1 VIRLRPPSHFVLRRG
16 YGGISPLDEEL
27 MIRHIAGTVAILA
40 VSFLASGS
48 AQPSSAQAT
57 EGKQRAPRPVD
68 DAALA
73 TPEARQQDWLSY
85 GRDYYEQRFSPLT
98 EINDTNVAKLGL
110 AWQFETATER
120 GLEATPL
127 VVDGVMYTTA
137 SWSVTYAIDART
149 GKQLWKYDPEVHR
162 KYDNLACCDVVNRGA
177 AFYKGKVIVGVLDGR
192 LVALDAN
199 SGKVAWQTTTVDQTQ
214 PFTIT
219 GAPRIAKGK
228 VIIGN
233 GGAEYGVRG
242 YVSAYDAE
250 TGKLAWRFYTVP
262 GDPSKPQE
270 NKALEKALP
279 TWQGTEWVKYGGG
292 GTVWDSIVYDPELN
306 LLYVGTG
313 NGSPWNRDLR
323 SPGGGD
329 NLYLCSILAINPD
342 NGELVWHYQTTPADT
357 WDYTSVQPMMLADMN
372 WAGRQRKVIMQAPKN
387 GFFYV
392 LDRATGELLAADPYV
407 EVNWATHV
415 DLKTGRP
422 VEVPGAA
429 YKDKGTYIRPGP
441 LGGHNWQA
449 MSFSPKTG
457 LVYIPAQD
465 NGRYYEQPTG
475 AVTFTPNQYN
485 LGVAPIGRNMDRYD
499 IPYKGRLLAWDPV
512 ARKPRWTVEYGNY
525 WNGGTL
531 ATAGNLVFQGTAS
544 GDFYAYRATDGQKL
558 WSSWAGTGIV
568 APPISYMIDGR
579 QYVSVMAGWGGA
591 FSKKAR
597 SYGRLL
603 TFAIGG
609 TAALPLRPRPRTV
622 TAIAHSGTPQQ
633 ISAGAKIFS
642 TYCARCHGGATILPD
657 LRRSTPGTYT
667 ALEKILDGSLA
678 ERGMPRFA
686 ELDKAAIAELRAY
699 LLDERRKLAAEK

>member
-1 VIRLRPPSHFVLRRG
+1 MNRTFAAGLALFALAFVTL
-16 YGGISPLDEEL
+16 
-27 MIRHIAGTVAILA
+27 
-40 VSFLASGS
+40 GS
-48 AQPSSAQAT
+48 AQ
-57 EGKQRAPRPVD
+57 GKPPAARPVD

-73 TPEARQQDWLSY
+73 APEARQGDWLQY

-98 EINDTNVAKLGL
+98 EINDANVGTLGL
-110 AWQFETATER
+110 AWQFETATDR

-127 VVDGVMYTTA
+127 VIDGVMYTTG

-149 GKQLWKYDPEVHR
+149 GRQLWKYDPEVHR

-177 AFYKGKVIVGVLDGR
+177 AFYKGKIYVGVLDGR

-199 SGKVAWQTTTVDQTQ
+199 TGKPAWTAVTVDQSQ

-279 TWQGTEWVKYGGG
+279 TWKGETWWKVGGG

-306 LLYVGTG
+306 LVYVGTG
-313 NGSPWNRDLR
+313 NGSPWNRDIR

-357 WDYTSVQPMMLADMN
+357 WDYTSVQPMMLADLTIG
-372 WAGRQRKVIMQAPKN
+372 GRQRKVIMQAPKN

-392 LDRATGELLAADPYV
+392 LDRGTGELLAADPYV

-429 YKDKGTYIRPGP
+429 YKDKGTFIRPGP

-465 NGRYYEQPTG
+465 NGRYYEQPKDF
-475 AVTFTPNQYN
+475 VFTPNQYN
-485 LGVAPIGRNMDRYD
+485 LGLAAIGRNVDRYD

-512 ARKPRWTVEYGNY
+512 ARKPRWTAEYGNY

-531 ATAGNLVFQGTAS
+531 ATAGNLVFQGTAA
-544 GDFYAYRATDGQKL
+544 GDFIAYNATTGERL
-558 WSSWAGTGIV
+558 WSSWATTGIV
-568 APPISYMIDGR
+568 APPITYSIDGK

-591 FSKKAR
+591 FSKKTR

-603 TFAIGG
+603 TYTIGG
-609 TAALPLRPRPRTV
+609 AASLPNRPRPRMV
-622 TAIAHSGTPQQ
+622 TAIAHTGTPQQ
-633 ISAGAKIFS
+633 IAAGEKIFN

-686 ELDKAAIAELRAY
+686 ELDPTAIGELRVY
-699 LLDERRKLAAEK
+699 LLEQRRKLAAEKQ

>member
-1 VIRLRPPSHFVLRRG
+1 MTRRIAGGMFVLAVFAT
-16 YGGISPLDEEL
+16 L
-27 MIRHIAGTVAILA
+27 LA
-40 VSFLASGS
+40 
-48 AQPSSAQAT
+48 AQQ
-57 EGKQRAPRPVD
+57 PRPVD

-73 TPEARQQDWLSY
+73 APEARNHDWLSY
-85 GRDYYEQRFSPLT
+85 GRDYYEQRFSPLDQV
-98 EINDTNVAKLGL
+98 NDGNAARLGL
-110 AWQFETATER
+110 AWQFETATDR

-127 VVDGVMYTTA
+127 VIDGVMYTTG

-149 GKQLWKYDPEVHR
+149 GKPLWKYDPEVHR
-162 KYDNLACCDVVNRGA
+162 KYDALACCDVVNRGA
-177 AFYKGKVIVGVLDGR
+177 AFYKGRVYVGVLDGR
-192 LVALDAN
+192 LLALDAA
-199 SGKVAWQTTTVDQTQ
+199 SGNVAWQTITVDQSQ
-214 PFTIT
+214 PYTIT

-270 NKALEKALP
+270 SKALAKAVP
-279 TWQGTEWVKYGGG
+279 TWKGNDWWKYGGG

-313 NGSPWNRDLR
+313 NGATWNRNLR

-329 NLYLCSILAINPD
+329 NLYLASILAINPD
-342 NGELVWHYQTTPADT
+342 NGELVWHYQTVPGDT
-357 WDYTSVQPMMLADMN
+357 WDYTAVQPMMLADLTIG
-372 WAGRQRKVIMQAPKN
+372 GRQRKVIMQAPKN

-392 LDRATGELLAADPYV
+392 LDRATGELLSADKYV
-407 EVNWATHV
+407 EVNWASHV
-415 DLKTGRP
+415 DMKTGRP
-422 VEVPGAA
+422 VEIPGAD
-429 YKDKGTYIRPGP
+429 YTEKGTYIRPGP

-449 MSFSPKTG
+449 MSFSPRTG

-465 NGRYYEQPTG
+465 NGRYYEQPKSF
-475 AVTFTPNQYN
+475 AFTPNVYN
-485 LGVAPIGRNMDRYD
+485 LGVAPIGRNMDRYEV
-499 IPYKGRLLAWDPV
+499 PYTGRLIAWDPI
-512 ARKPRWTVEYGNY
+512 ARKPRWNVEYGNY

-531 ATAGNLVFQGTAS
+531 ATAGNLVFQGTAA
-544 GDFYAYRATDGQKL
+544 GDFIAYRATDGEKL

-568 APPISYMIDGR
+568 APPITYAVDGR

-597 SYGRLL
+597 TYGRLL

-609 TAALPLRPRPRTV
+609 TAEIPARPQPRRATV
-622 TAIAHSGTPQQ
+622 IASTAKPEDIA
-633 ISAGAKIFS
+633 AGSKLFA

-657 LRRSTPGTYT
+657 LRTSSAGVYSG
-667 ALEKILDGSLA
+667 LEKILAGSMA
-678 ERGMPRFA
+678 DRGMPSFQ
-686 ELDKAAIAELRAY
+686 EFNLDSRAVAELRAY
-699 LLDERRKLAAEK
+699 LLDERRKLATGGQ

>member
-1 VIRLRPPSHFVLRRG
+1 MNRVFA
-16 YGGISPLDEEL
+16 GGIAAMVTTGIL
-27 MIRHIAGTVAILA
+27 VAA
-40 VSFLASGS
+40 QQKPS
-48 AQPSSAQAT
+48 A
-57 EGKQRAPRPVD
+57 PVD

-73 TPEARQQDWLSY
+73 AVESRSSDWLSY
-85 GRDYYEQRFSPLT
+85 GRDYYEQRFSPLDQ
-98 EINDTNVAKLGL
+98 INDKNASQLGL
-110 AWQFETATER
+110 AWQFETATDR

-127 VVDGVMYTTA
+127 VIDGVMYATG

-149 GKQLWKYDPEVHR
+149 GKQMWKYDPEVHR

-177 AFYKGKVIVGVLDGR
+177 AFYKDKIYVGVLDGR
-192 LVALDAN
+192 LVALDKN
-199 SGKVAWQTTTVDQTQ
+199 TGKVAWSATTVDQNQ
-214 PFTIT
+214 AYTIT

-270 NKALEKALP
+270 NKALEQALP
-279 TWQGTEWVKYGGG
+279 TWTGENWWKYGGG

-313 NGSPWNRDLR
+313 NGSSWNRHLR

-342 NGELVWHYQTTPADT
+342 NGELVWHYQTTPGDT
-357 WDYTSVQPMMLADMN
+357 WDFTSVQPMMLADLQIG
-372 WAGRQRKVIMQAPKN
+372 GRERKVLMQAPKN

-392 LDRATGELLAADPYV
+392 LDRATGELLSADKYV

-422 VEVPGAA
+422 VEVPGAD
-429 YKDKGTYIRPGP
+429 YKDNGTYIRPGP

-465 NGRYYEQPTG
+465 NGRYYEAST
-475 AVTFTPNQYN
+475 TFSYKPLEYN
-485 LGVAPIGRNMDRYD
+485 LGLEPIGRNMEKYD
-499 IPYKGRLLAWDPV
+499 IPYKGRLLAWDPI
-512 ARKPRWTVEYGNY
+512 ARKPRWTVEYGAY

-531 ATAGNLVFQGTAS
+531 ATAGNLVFQGTAL
-544 GDFYAYRATDGQKL
+544 GDFIAFNAATGEKL
-558 WSSWAGTGIV
+558 WSAYAGTGIV
-568 APPISYMIDGR
+568 APPITYSIDGK

-591 FSKKAR
+591 FPKKFR

-603 TFAIGG
+603 TFALGG
-609 TAALPLRPRPRTV
+609 NAKPLTRTAIRPV
-622 TAIAHSGTPQQ
+622 TAISHTATPQQ
-633 ISAGAKIFS
+633 IASGAKLYS
-642 TYCARCHGGATILPD
+642 AYCVRCHGGATVLPD
-657 LRRSTPGTYT
+657 LRRSAPSV
-667 ALEKILDGSLA
+667 LNSLDKVLDGA
-678 ERGMPRFA
+678 MVERGMPRFGEFDRA
-686 ELDKAAIAELRAY
+686 MIAELRAY
-699 LLDERRKLAAEK
+699 LIDERNKLAASKQ

>member
-1 VIRLRPPSHFVLRRG
+1 MVRPLAGVIAALVVTSL
-16 YGGISPLDEEL
+16 
-27 MIRHIAGTVAILA
+27 AI
-40 VSFLASGS
+40 S
-48 AQPSSAQAT
+48 AQQKPAS
-57 EGKQRAPRPVD
+57 PPVD
-68 DAALA
+68 DAALRS
-73 TPEARQQDWLSY
+73 PDARNQDWLSY
-85 GRDYYEQRFSPLT
+85 GRDYYEQRFSPLNQ
-98 EINDTNVAKLGL
+98 INDKNAAQLSL
-110 AWQFETATER
+110 AWQMDTATDR

-127 VVDGVMYTTA
+127 VVDGVMYTTG
-137 SWSVTYAIDART
+137 SWSVTYAVDART
-149 GKQLWKYDPEVHR
+149 GQQLWKYDPEVHR

-177 AFYKGKVIVGVLDGR
+177 AFYKGKIYVGVLDGR
-192 LVALDAN
+192 LVALD
-199 SGKVAWQTTTVDQTQ
+199 SKTGKPAWSAVTVDQAQ

-279 TWQGTEWVKYGGG
+279 TWKGDAWWKVGGG

-313 NGSPWNRDLR
+313 NGSPWNRDIR

-357 WDYTSVQPMMLADMN
+357 WDYTSVQPMMLADLN
-372 WAGRQRKVIMQAPKN
+372 WQGRQRKVIMQAPKN

-407 EVNWATHV
+407 DVNWATHV

-429 YKDKGTYIRPGP
+429 YRDKGTYIRPGP

-449 MSFSPKTG
+449 MSFSPTTG

-465 NGRYYEQPTG
+465 NGRYYEQPDG
-475 AVTFTPNQYN
+475 FTFTPGEYN
-485 LGVAPIGRNMDRYD
+485 LGVGVIGRNVERYD
-499 IPYKGRLLAWDPV
+499 IPSRGRLLAWDPI
-512 ARKPRWTVEYGNY
+512 ARKPRWTAEYGNY

-531 ATAGNLVFQGTAS
+531 VTAGNLVFQGTAA
-544 GDFYAYRATDGQKL
+544 GDFIAYNAATGEKL
-558 WSSWAGTGIV
+558 WSAYAGTGIV
-568 APPISYMIDGR
+568 APPITYSVDGK

-591 FSKKAR
+591 FPKKFR
-597 SYGRLL
+597 SVGRVL

-609 TAALPLRPRPRTV
+609 SATPLTRIAPRRV
-622 TAIAHSGTPQQ
+622 TAIPSTASAADV
-633 ISAGAKIFS
+633 SAGAKIFN
-642 TYCARCHGGATILPD
+642 TYCQRCHGGATVLPD
-657 LRRSTPGTYT
+657 LRRSTPAVLSG
-667 ALEKILDGSLA
+667 LEKILDGSMV

-686 ELDKAAIAELRAY
+686 ELDKSAVGQLRAY
-699 LLDERRKLAAEK
+699 LLDERRKLAAGGQ

>member
-1 VIRLRPPSHFVLRRG
+1 
-16 YGGISPLDEEL
+16 
-27 MIRHIAGTVAILA
+27 MIRSIATGLLLI
-40 VSFLASGS
+40 ASWVVLGS
-48 AQPSSAQAT
+48 AQQKPA
-57 EGKQRAPRPVD
+57 PVD
-68 DAALA
+68 DAALRA
-73 TPEARQQDWLSY
+73 PDARNQDWLSY
-85 GRDYYEQRFSPLT
+85 GRDYYEQRFSPLNQ
-98 EINDTNVAKLGL
+98 INDKNVAQLSL
-110 AWQFETATER
+110 AWQMDTATDR

-127 VVDGVMYTTA
+127 VIDGVMYTTG
-137 SWSVTYAIDART
+137 SWSVTYAIDAKS

-177 AFYKGKVIVGVLDGR
+177 AFYKDKIYVGVLDGR
-192 LVALDAN
+192 LVALDAK
-199 SGKVAWQTTTVDQTQ
+199 SGKQAWSATTVDQSRA
-214 PFTIT
+214 FTIT
-219 GAPRIAKGK
+219 GAPRIANGK

-270 NKALEKALP
+270 NKALDKALP
-279 TWQGTEWVKYGGG
+279 TWNGDTWWKVGGG

-313 NGSPWNRDLR
+313 NGSPWNRDIR
-323 SPGGGD
+323 SPNGGD

-357 WDYTSVQPMMLADMN
+357 WDYTSVQPMMMADLN
-372 WAGRQRKVIMQAPKN
+372 WQGRQRKVIMQAPKN

-449 MSFSPKTG
+449 MSFSPTTG

-465 NGRYYEQPTG
+465 NGRYFEQPTG
-475 AVTFTPNQYN
+475 QFTYTPNEYN
-485 LGVAPIGRNMDRYD
+485 LGLGPIGRNVERYD
-499 IPYKGRLLAWDPV
+499 IPSKGRLLAWDPV
-512 ARKPRWTVEYGNY
+512 ARKPRWTAEYGNY

-531 ATAGNLVFQGTAS
+531 ATAGNLVFQGTAA
-544 GDFYAYRATDGQKL
+544 GEFIAYNAATGQRL
-558 WSSWAGTGIV
+558 WSAYAGTGIV
-568 APPISYMIDGR
+568 APPITYSVDGQ

-591 FSKKAR
+591 FPKKFR
-597 SYGRLL
+597 SVGRVL
-603 TFAIGG
+603 TYAIGG
-609 TAALPLRPRPRTV
+609 TATPLTPIAPRRV
-622 TAIAHSGTPQQ
+622 TAIANSASAAD
-633 ISAGAKIFS
+633 ISAGAKIYT
-642 TYCARCHGGATILPD
+642 TYCSRCHGGATVLPD
-657 LRRSTPGTYT
+657 LRRSSPSVLSG
-667 ALEKILDGSLA
+667 LEKILDGSLV

-686 ELDKAAIAELRAY
+686 ELDRRAIAQLRGY
-699 LLDERRKLAAEK
+699 LLDERRKLAAEQK

>member
-1 VIRLRPPSHFVLRRG
+1 
-16 YGGISPLDEEL
+16 
-27 MIRHIAGTVAILA
+27 MIRSIAVGLVLIGSWIAL
-40 VSFLASGS
+40 GS
-48 AQPSSAQAT
+48 AQQKPA
-57 EGKQRAPRPVD
+57 PVD
-68 DAALA
+68 DAALRS
-73 TPEARQQDWLSY
+73 PDARNQDWLSY
-85 GRDYYEQRFSPLT
+85 GRDYYEQRFSPLDQIT
-98 EINDTNVAKLGL
+98 DKNIAQLSL
-110 AWQFETATER
+110 AWSMDTATDR

-127 VVDGVMYTTA
+127 VIDGIMYTTG
-137 SWSVTYAIDART
+137 SWSVTYAVDAKT
-149 GKQLWKYDPEVHR
+149 GRQLWKYDPEVHR

-177 AFYKGKVIVGVLDGR
+177 AFYKDKIYVGVLDGR
-192 LVALDAN
+192 LVALD
-199 SGKVAWQTTTVDQTQ
+199 SKTGKPAWSAVTVDQSQ
-214 PFTIT
+214 AFTIT
-219 GAPRIAKGK
+219 GAPRIANGK

-279 TWQGTEWVKYGGG
+279 TWKGETWWKVGGG

-313 NGSPWNRDLR
+313 NGSPWNRDIR

-357 WDYTSVQPMMLADMN
+357 WDYTSVQPMMMADLN
-372 WAGRQRKVIMQAPKN
+372 WNGRQRKVIMQAPKN

-449 MSFSPKTG
+449 MSFSPTTG

-465 NGRYYEQPTG
+465 NGRYFEQPTG
-475 AVTFTPNQYN
+475 AFTYTPNEYN
-485 LGVAPIGRNMDRYD
+485 LGLGPIGRNVDRYD
-499 IPYKGRLLAWDPV
+499 IPYKGRLLAWDPI
-512 ARKPRWTVEYGNY
+512 ARKPRWTAEYGNY

-531 ATAGNLVFQGTAS
+531 ATAGNLVFQGTAA
-544 GDFYAYRATDGQKL
+544 GEFIAYNAATGEKL
-558 WSSWAGTGIV
+558 WSAYAGTGIV
-568 APPISYMIDGR
+568 APPITYAIDGQ
-579 QYVSVMAGWGGA
+579 QYVTVMAGWGGA
-591 FSKKAR
+591 FPKKFR
-597 SYGRLL
+597 SVGRLL
-603 TFAIGG
+603 TYAIGG
-609 TAALPLRPRPRTV
+609 KATPLTPIAPRRV
-622 TAIAHSGTPQQ
+622 TAIANNA
-633 ISAGAKIFS
+633 SAAEIAAGSKIYT
-642 TYCARCHGGATILPD
+642 TYCSRCHGGATVLPD
-657 LRRSTPGTYT
+657 LRRSTPSVLNG
-667 ALEKILDGSLA
+667 LEKILDGSLV

-686 ELDKAAIAELRAY
+686 ELDRRAVAQLRGY
-699 LLDERRKLAAEK
+699 LLDERRKLAAEQK

>member
-1 VIRLRPPSHFVLRRG
+1 MVRPLIGS
-16 YGGISPLDEEL
+16 
-27 MIRHIAGTVAILA
+27 IAAIAITSIAL
-40 VSFLASGS
+40 GS
-48 AQPSSAQAT
+48 AQQKPST
-57 EGKQRAPRPVD
+57 PVD
-68 DAALA
+68 DAALRSV
-73 TPEARQQDWLSY
+73 ESRSQDWLSY
-85 GRDYYEQRFSPLT
+85 GRDYYEQRFSPLNQ
-98 EINDTNVAKLGL
+98 INDKNVAQLTL
-110 AWQFETATER
+110 AWQMDTATDR

-127 VVDGVMYTTA
+127 VVDGVMYTTG
-137 SWSVTYAIDART
+137 SWSVTYAVDAKT
-149 GKQLWKYDPEVHR
+149 GQQLWKYDPEVHR

-177 AFYKGKVIVGVLDGR
+177 AFYKDKIYVGVLDGR
-192 LVALDAN
+192 LVALDAKT
-199 SGKVAWQTTTVDQTQ
+199 GKQTWSTVTVDQTQ

-219 GAPRIAKGK
+219 GAPRIANGK

-270 NKALEKALP
+270 NKALDKALP
-279 TWQGTEWVKYGGG
+279 TWKGDAWWKVGGG

-313 NGSPWNRDLR
+313 NGSPWNRDIR

-342 NGELVWHYQTTPADT
+342 NGELIWHYQTTPADT
-357 WDYTSVQPMMLADMN
+357 WDYTSVQPMMLADLN
-372 WAGRQRKVIMQAPKN
+372 WQGRQRKVIMQAPKN

-449 MSFSPKTG
+449 MSFSPTTG

-465 NGRYYEQPTG
+465 NGRYYEQPSG
-475 AVTFTPNQYN
+475 FTFTPNEYN
-485 LGVAPIGRNMDRYD
+485 LGVGPVGRNVERYD
-499 IPYKGRLLAWDPV
+499 IPSKGRLLAWDPI
-512 ARKPRWTVEYGNY
+512 ARKPRWTAEYGNY

-531 ATAGNLVFQGTAS
+531 ATAGNLVFQGTAA
-544 GDFYAYRATDGQKL
+544 GDFIAYNAATGEKL
-558 WSSWAGTGIV
+558 WSGYAGTGIV
-568 APPISYMIDGR
+568 APPITYSVDGK
-579 QYVSVMAGWGGA
+579 QYVTVMAGWGGA
-591 FSKKAR
+591 FPKKFR
-597 SYGRLL
+597 SVGRLL

-609 TAALPLRPRPRTV
+609 TATPLTRIAPRRVTALPN
-622 TAIAHSGTPQQ
+622 TASAADIA
-633 ISAGAKIFS
+633 AGSKIYA
-642 TYCARCHGGATILPD
+642 TYCVRCHGGATVLPD
-657 LRRSTPGTYT
+657 LRRSTPSVLNG
-667 ALEKILDGSLA
+667 LEQILDGSLL
-678 ERGMPRFA
+678 ERGMPRFG
-686 ELDKAAIAELRAY
+686 ELDKQAVAQLRGF
-699 LLDERRKLAAEK
+699 LLDERRKLAAEKK

>member
-1 VIRLRPPSHFVLRRG
+1 
-16 YGGISPLDEEL
+16 
-27 MIRHIAGTVAILA
+27 MIRHIAGRVAILA
-40 VSFLASGS
+40 VTFLASGS
-48 AQPSSAQAT
+48 AQQPP
-57 EGKQRAPRPVD
+57 PRPVD

-73 TPEARQQDWLSY
+73 KPEARQQDWLSY

-98 EINDTNVAKLGL
+98 EINDANVDKLGL

-127 VVDGVMYTTA
+127 VIDGVMYATA

-192 LVALDAN
+192 LVALDST

-214 PFTIT
+214 PYTIT

-262 GDPSKPQE
+262 GDPSRPQE
-270 NKALEKALP
+270 NKALDKALP
-279 TWQGTEWVKYGGG
+279 TWKGTDWVKYGGG

-313 NGSPWNRDLR
+313 NGSVWNRELR

-329 NLYLCSILAINPD
+329 NLYLASILAINPD
-342 NGELVWHYQTTPADT
+342 NGELVWHYQTVPGDT
-357 WDYTSVQPMMLADMN
+357 WDYTAVQPMMLADLN
-372 WAGRQRKVIMQAPKN
+372 FGGRERKVIMQAPKN

-407 EVNWATHV
+407 EVNWASHV

-422 VEVPGAA
+422 VEIAGAD
-429 YKDKGTYIRPGP
+429 YKEKGTYIRPGP

-449 MSFSPKTG
+449 MSFSPRTG

-465 NGRYYEQPTG
+465 NGRYYEQP
-475 AVTFTPNQYN
+475 ASKEFAFTPNQYN
-485 LGVAPIGRNMDRYD
+485 LGVGAIGRNVDRYD

-531 ATAGNLVFQGTAS
+531 ATAGNLVFQGTAT

-568 APPISYMIDGR
+568 APPITYMIDGR

-609 TAALPLRPRPRTV
+609 TAALPSRPRPRTV
-622 TAIAHSGTPQQ
+622 TAITHSGTPQQ
-633 ISAGAKIFS
+633 IAAGARIFN

-678 ERGMPRFA
+678 DRGMPRFA

>member
-1 VIRLRPPSHFVLRRG
+1 MARRLLAGTAFVLA
-16 YGGISPLDEEL
+16 L
-27 MIRHIAGTVAILA
+27 VAL
-40 VSFLASGS
+40 VT
-48 AQPSSAQAT
+48 AQQQAP
-57 EGKQRAPRPVD
+57 APVD
-68 DAALA
+68 DQALA
-73 TPEARQQDWLSY
+73 SVESRPGDWLTY
-85 GRDYYEQRFSPLT
+85 GRDYYEQRFSPLDQ
-98 EINDTNVAKLGL
+98 INDTNAAKLGL
-110 AWQFETATER
+110 AWSFETATDR

-127 VVDGVMYTTA
+127 VIDGVMYTTG
-137 SWSVTYAIDART
+137 SWSVVYAVDART
-149 GKQLWKYDPEVHR
+149 GQQLWKYDPEVHR
-162 KYDNLACCDVVNRGA
+162 KYDQLACCDVVNRGA
-177 AFYKGKVIVGVLDGR
+177 AFYKGRVYLGALDGR
-192 LVALDAN
+192 LIAIDAK
-199 SGKVAWQTTTVDQTQ
+199 SGKPAWSVTTVDQKQAYTS
-214 PFTIT
+214 T

-270 NKALEKALP
+270 NKALDAALP
-279 TWQGTEWVKYGGG
+279 TWKGDNWWRFGGG
-292 GTVWDSIVYDPELN
+292 GTVWDSIVYDPEIN

-313 NGSPWNRDLR
+313 NGAAWNREIR

-329 NLYLCSILAINPD
+329 NLYLASILAINPD
-342 NGELVWHYQTTPADT
+342 NGELVWHYQTVPGDT
-357 WDYTSVQPMMLADMN
+357 WDYTAVQPMMLADLQIG
-372 WAGRQRKVIMQAPKN
+372 GRLRKVLMQAPKN

-407 EVNWATHV
+407 TVNWASHV
-415 DLKTGRP
+415 DMKTGRP
-422 VEVPGAA
+422 VEIPGAD

-465 NGRYYEQPTG
+465 NGRYYEQPTE
-475 AVTFTPNQYN
+475 FEYKPLEYN
-485 LGVAPIGRNMDRYD
+485 LGLAPIGRNMDRYD
-499 IPYKGRLLAWDPV
+499 VPYAGRLLAWDPV
-512 ARKPRWTVEYGNY
+512 ARKPRWTVEYGSY

-531 ATAGNLVFQGTAS
+531 ATAGNLVFQGTAL
-544 GDFYAYRATDGQKL
+544 GDFIAYNAATGEKL
-558 WSSWAGTGIV
+558 WSSWATTGIV
-568 APPISYMIDGR
+568 APPITYMIDGK

-591 FSKKAR
+591 FPKKTR

-609 TAALPLRPRPRTV
+609 TAALPSRPRPRTV
-622 TAIAHSGTPQQ
+622 TAIASNATADQ
-633 ISAGAKIFS
+633 IAAGAKIFG

-657 LRRSTPGTYT
+657 LRRSSPGIYNG
-667 ALEKILDGSLA
+667 LDKILDGSLV

-686 ELDKAAIAELRAY
+686 ELDRAAIAALRGY
-699 LLDERRKLAAEK
+699 LLDERKKLAAAR

>member
-1 VIRLRPPSHFVLRRG
+1 
-16 YGGISPLDEEL
+16 
-27 MIRHIAGTVAILA
+27 MIRHFAGAVAVLA

-48 AQPSSAQAT
+48 AQQPP
-57 EGKQRAPRPVD
+57 PRPVD

-73 TPEARQQDWLSY
+73 APEARQQDWLSY
-85 GRDYYEQRFSPLT
+85 GRDYYEQRFSPLN
-98 EINDTNVAKLGL
+98 EINDTNVGKLGL

-279 TWQGTEWVKYGGG
+279 TWNGTEWLKVGGG

-357 WDYTSVQPMMLADMN
+357 WDYTSVQPMMLADLN
-372 WAGRQRKVIMQAPKN
+372 WAAGQRKVIMQAPKN

-422 VEVPGAA
+422 VEVPGAGVQGQRHLHSA
-429 YKDKGTYIRPGP
+429 RARSAATTGRRCRS
-441 LGGHNWQA
+441 A
-449 MSFSPKTG
+449 RSTG

-475 AVTFTPNQYN
+475 LHVHAEPYN

-568 APPISYMIDGR
+568 APPITYMIDGR

-609 TAALPLRPRPRTV
+609 TAALPSRPRPRAV

-633 ISAGAKIFS
+633 ITAGAKIFA

-667 ALEKILDGSLA
+667 GARKDSRRLA
-678 ERGMPRFA
+678 CGTWHA
-686 ELDKAAIAELRAY
+686 EICGA
-699 LLDERRKLAAEK
+699 